1 MPLYEYTCRGC
12 GAEFEAL
19 VRGGAAPA
27 CPRCGGSDLEKHFST
42 FAMRSGSGEGGRSSG
57 SSCAGCTASSCA
69 GCR

>member
-19 VRGGAAPA
+19 VRAGSFPS
-27 CPRCGGSDLEKHFST
+27 CPRCGGTDLEKRFSA
-42 FAMRSGSGEGGRSSG
+42 FAMRSGGGESSRSSG
-57 SSCAGCTASSCA
+57 SGCAGCTATSCA